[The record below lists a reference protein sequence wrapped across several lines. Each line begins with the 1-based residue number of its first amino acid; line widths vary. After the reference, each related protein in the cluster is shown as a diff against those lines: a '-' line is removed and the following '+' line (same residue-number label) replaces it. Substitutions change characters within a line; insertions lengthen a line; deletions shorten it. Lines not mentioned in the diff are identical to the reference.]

1 MKMDREEQDDCE
13 APLLLGICEG
23 VVDDTLGPKN
33 PQKALIEEMKRQVR
47 LAGPL
52 MSVSFLMYCVQVI
65 SVMFVGHLGELPLS
79 GASMA
84 TSFASVTGFSLLNG
98 MGSALDT
105 LCGQSYGAKQYHMV
119 GIHMQR
125 AMVVALL
132 VSVPIALIWA
142 NTGHILVAIGQDPE
156 ISMEAGKYARFMIP
170 SIFAY
175 GLVQCHTRF
184 LQAQNNV
191 LPMML
196 STGFATL
203 LHFFVCWILVLK
215 SGLGNKGAAIANAT
229 TYWINLL
236 ILASYVNFSSA
247 CMNTWSGFSCEAF
260 HKILDFIKLAIP
272 SAAMVCLEIWTFE
285 LVVLLSGFLPNPKLE
300 TSVLSISLNLST
312 IFYMIPFGL
321 SGAVSTR
328 VSNELGAGHPQAAH
342 LAVRAAVFIVVTA
355 AASVVS
361 IMLLMHRML
370 GYCYSNETEVVEYIA
385 RIIPLLAI
393 SHSLDG
399 IQSVFSGATRGCG
412 RQKLGALINLGAY
425 YLVGVPSAVLFAFF
439 FKIGGKTLLLLVLT
453 LCADWDQQV
462 KKAKERLF
470 NHLSSKEM
478 DS

>member
-1 MKMDREEQDDCE
+1 MKMGREEQDDCE

-23 VVDDTLGPKN
+23 LVDDTLGPKN
-33 PQKALIEEMKRQVR
+33 PQKALIEEMKRLVR

-52 MSVSFLMYCVQVI
+52 MSVSFLMFCVQVI

-272 SAAMVCLEIWTFE
+272 SAAMVC
-285 LVVLLSGFLPNPKLE
+285 
-300 TSVLSISLNLST
+300 
-312 IFYMIPFGL
+312 
-321 SGAVSTR
+321 TR
-328 VSNELGAGHPQAAH
+328 VSNELGAGHPQAAR

-355 AASVVS
+355 AVSVVS

-370 GYCYSNETEVVEYIA
+370 GYCYSNETEVVQYIA

-439 FKIGGKTLLLLVLT
+439 FKIGGKVRSLSCIVVAMISFGLSTAARSVETDEELLLDK
-453 LCADWDQQV
+453 ADKWE
-462 KKAKERLF
+462 AKETLIDAGSSPPQNRTILKHVLQAF
-470 NHLSSKEM
+470 NVQIFKLMQEVRSS
-478 DS
+478 